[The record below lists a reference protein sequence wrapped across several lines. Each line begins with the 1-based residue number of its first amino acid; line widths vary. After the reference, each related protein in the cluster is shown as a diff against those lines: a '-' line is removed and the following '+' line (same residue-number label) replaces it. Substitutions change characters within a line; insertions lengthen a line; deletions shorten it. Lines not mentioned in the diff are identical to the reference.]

1 MLSTH
6 AFQNRSVDIVSSSAH
21 DPCLELQKREITSR
35 KTEIAKQ
42 SSTYANPT
50 KEASVL
56 VPSVWY

>member
-42 SSTYANPT
+42 SSTDANPT
-50 KEASVL
+50 KEASV
-56 VPSVWY
+56 